1 MEKSKSDKN
10 IPIVKHTQIPNLY
23 SRSDI
28 VFMLCDVQD
37 HNVDLFIKNPEKLL
51 RNLNILIDC
60 AAILKIPIIVGE
72 HRPIKFG
79 STHKNLQESLKKTQA
94 FFFEKATWSMITN
107 DVLYKMKKLGK
118 TTVVL
123 FGIEAHLCI
132 LNTALDLI
140 MHGYN
145 VFIVYD
151 AIRSE
156 REDDL
161 QISLKRFEKM
171 PIMPC
176 SVESCIYEILRTSDE
191 DFDQC
196 RINLNRLKEI

>member
-10 IPIVKHTQIPNLY
+10 LPSVKYIQIPTLY
-23 SRSDI
+23 NRSDI

-37 HNVDLFIKNPEKLL
+37 HNINLFIKNPEKLL
-51 RNLNILIDC
+51 RNINILIEC

-79 STHKNLQESLKKTQA
+79 STHKELQDSLKKTQA
-94 FFFEKATWSMITN
+94 FFFEKSTWSMITN

-118 TTVVL
+118 TTVIL

-140 MHGYN
+140 MNGIN

-156 REDDL
+156 REEDL
-161 QISLKRFEKM
+161 QIGLKRFEKL
-171 PIMPC
+171 PIEPS

-196 RINLNRLKEI
+196 RIILNRLKEI

>member
-10 IPIVKHTQIPNLY
+10 LPSFKNISVPTLY
-23 SRSDI
+23 NRSDI

-37 HNVDLFIKNPEKLL
+37 KNVEQFIQNPEKLL
-51 RNLNILIDC
+51 RNTNILIEC
-60 AAILKIPIIVGE
+60 SAVLKLPVIVGE

-79 STHKNLQESLKKTQA
+79 STHKDLQESLKKTQS
-94 FFFEKATWSMITN
+94 FFFEKTTWSMITN
-107 DVLYKMKKLGK
+107 DVLYKLRKMGRN
-118 TTVVL
+118 TVVL

-140 MHGYN
+140 ANGIN

-156 REDDL
+156 REEDL
-161 QISLKRFEKM
+161 QVGLKRFEKL
-171 PIMPC
+171 PIIPC
-176 SVESCIYEILRTSDE
+176 SVESCIYEILRSSDE
-191 DFDQC
+191 EFDQC
-196 RINLNRLKEI
+196 RLILNRLKEI